1 MPGIPGA
8 PGGPLVS
15 VDTSAGDP
23 GRPDA
28 PITVLP
34 GSPGGPCNQS
44 QTSSIFLPWKFGP
57 SFSSRVGR
65 SLI

>member
-1 MPGIPGA
+1 VPGA
-8 PGGPLVS
+8 PGGPLIN

-23 GRPDA
+23 GGPGG

-44 QTSSIFLPWKFGP
+44 QTHK
-57 SFSSRVGR
+57 
-65 SLI
+65 